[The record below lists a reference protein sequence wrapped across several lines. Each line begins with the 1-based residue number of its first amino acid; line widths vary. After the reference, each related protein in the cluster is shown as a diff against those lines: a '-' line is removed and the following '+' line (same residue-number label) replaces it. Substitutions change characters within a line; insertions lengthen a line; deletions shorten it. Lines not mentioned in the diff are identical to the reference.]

1 MQKTG
6 PDGQSFSYFC
16 ISITINHSNMPLFKT
31 DQPRQFN
38 FTPRFY
44 DERKE
49 ELKNRVE
56 SIKKE
61 TEDSNSDQY
70 VPNIRGRMRARH
82 DILYGPSAKPKK
94 GLIGR
99 RVVMLIYVGLVLVI
113 IYYVIRMLSVAG

>member
-1 MQKTG
+1 
-6 PDGQSFSYFC
+6 
-16 ISITINHSNMPLFKT
+16 MPLFKT

-49 ELKNRVE
+49 ELNNRVE

-61 TEDSNSDQY
+61 TDNSNSDQY

>member
-1 MQKTG
+1 
-6 PDGQSFSYFC
+6 
-16 ISITINHSNMPLFKT
+16 MPLFKT
-31 DQPRQFN
+31 DQPKQFN
-38 FTPRFY
+38 YIPRFY

-56 SIKKE
+56 SIQKE
-61 TEDSNSDQY
+61 ADSSNADQY

-82 DILYGPSAKPKK
+82 DIMYGPSAKPKK

-99 RVVMLIYVGLVLVI
+99 RLVMLVYVGLVLVI